1 MNAARIASRF
11 RSIASTLL
19 TRLHTWNAQYL
30 LVSSAMCVCATF
42 AHAGT
47 IKELT
52 RIDGQG
58 ESVLRGIGLV
68 VGLSGTGDSSKDIAV
83 ARPLVALMKNN
94 GQGVGL
100 PEEVTRSKKEI
111 RALAL
116 VSVTATVRREGARTD
131 DTIDVN
137 IATINSA
144 TSLRGGRLYL
154 TSLQGPTPNSP
165 VFAIAEGEVELDDT
179 NVPTVGRV
187 RGGARMIKDILMPE
201 IGDTFKL
208 VLEPPFAGWG
218 SASAVAEAI
227 QDSVVV
233 AGRANPDAPV
243 VARVLD
249 ERKIEITIPREERS
263 NKGLFLAQVLGT
275 EVKTEFLDLPAQVI
289 VNSRTGAIIV
299 TGNVTISPVA
309 ITHKD
314 LQISTTGTAT
324 GTGGARGKWTDVAT
338 ATKAGEAAKLT
349 DLLAA
354 LDKLSVPA
362 QDQISILQMLHKTG
376 KLEARLVVD

>member
-1 MNAARIASRF
+1 MNSVVALANSLHKTGCASGLRRF
-11 RSIASTLL
+11 I
-19 TRLHTWNAQYL
+19 HYAQYL
-30 LVSSAMCVCATF
+30 LVGCTLLLCASL
-42 AHAGT
+42 ARGGT

-52 RIDGQG
+52 RIEGQG
-58 ESVLRGIGLV
+58 ESVLRGVGLV
-68 VGLSGTGDSSKDIAV
+68 VGLQGTGDSSKDIAV

-94 GQGVGL
+94 GQGIGL
-100 PEEVTRSKKEI
+100 PEEVTKSKTEI
-111 RALAL
+111 RTIAL
-116 VSVTATVRREGARTD
+116 VSITATIRREGARVD
-131 DTIDVN
+131 DTVDVN
-137 IATINSA
+137 VATINSA

-154 TSLQGPTPNSP
+154 TSLQGPSPNSP
-165 VFAIAEGEVELDDT
+165 VFAIAEGEIELDDT

-187 RGGARMIKDILMPE
+187 RGGARLIKDILMPE
-201 IGDTFKL
+201 IGDSFKL

-243 VARVLD
+243 VAKVLD
-249 ERKIEITIPREERS
+249 ERKIEITIPREERT

-314 LQISTTGTAT
+314 LQKSTTGSSS
-324 GTGGARGKWTDVAT
+324 GGGARGKWTDVAT
-338 ATKAGEAAKLT
+338 AAKAGEAAKLT

-354 LDKLSVPA
+354 LDKLSVSA

>member
-1 MNAARIASRF
+1 MNLAQVASLARGVVSALIVPRRN
-11 RSIASTLL
+11 RS
-19 TRLHTWNAQYL
+19 AQYL
-30 LVSSAMCVCATF
+30 LGLVALCVSAHF
-42 AHAGT
+42 AHGGT

-52 RIDGQG
+52 RIEGQG
-58 ESVLRGIGLV
+58 ESVLRGVGLV
-68 VGLSGTGDSSKDIAV
+68 VGLQGTGDSSKDIAV

-94 GQGVGL
+94 GQGIGL
-100 PEEVTRSKKEI
+100 PEEVTKSKTEI
-111 RALAL
+111 RAIAL
-116 VSVTATVRREGARTD
+116 VSVTATIRREGARVD
-131 DTIDVN
+131 DTVDV
-137 IATINSA
+137 IVSTINSA

-154 TSLQGPTPNSP
+154 TSLQGPSPQSP
-165 VFAIAEGEVELDDT
+165 VYAIAEGGIELDDT

-201 IGDTFKL
+201 IGDSFKL

-243 VARVLD
+243 VAKVID
-249 ERKIEITIPREERS
+249 ERKIEITIPREERA

-314 LQISTTGTAT
+314 LQITTTAGTSGNGA
-324 GTGGARGKWTDVAT
+324 ARGKWTDVAT
-338 ATKAGEAAKLT
+338 AAKAGEAAKLT

-362 QDQISILQMLHKTG
+362 EDQISILQMLHKTG
-376 KLEARLVVD
+376 KLEARLVMD